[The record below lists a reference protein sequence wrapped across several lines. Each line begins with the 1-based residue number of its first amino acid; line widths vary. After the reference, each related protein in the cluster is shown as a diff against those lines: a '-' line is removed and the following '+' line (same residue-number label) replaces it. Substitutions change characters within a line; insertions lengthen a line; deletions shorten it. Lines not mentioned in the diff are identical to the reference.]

1 MKQQLYACQAW
12 ILHIH
17 QNILPLQLKLLGSF
31 HHRLIQLNHHPL
43 LRPFNPLVHLSQFQN
58 RSRQLPT
65 RRSFTSTQIHILHSP
80 ILPHHKPLSPTSSSS
95 SKELILDLDPVGFFD
110 FKLPAAVYFF
120 AATGPIK
127 KQRLSEKHQ
136 DKGEGEAHA
145 QESKEKG
152 PNCKYV

>member
-1 MKQQLYACQAW
+1 MFFRYNSSSLAASIIGLSNSII
-12 ILHIH
+12 ILCFAPS
-17 QNILPLQLKLLGSF
+17 ILSYTSPNFK
-31 HHRLIQLNHHPL
+31 IA
-43 LRPFNPLVHLSQFQN
+43 
-58 RSRQLPT
+58 
-65 RRSFTSTQIHILHSP
+65 RSFTSTQIHILHSP